1 VRITA
6 QNRRRVSVEVV
17 RTKIALG
24 QKFQRIVK
32 WSFER
37 PHDSFERVWLCLF
50 LSSF

>member
-1 VRITA
+1 LGLRLKTGEEFPLKSFER
-6 QNRRRVSVEVV
+6 NSS
-17 RTKIALG
+17 G